1 MIDGYAQRVLNGLDQ
16 WLDPVVEC
24 GVDLVL
30 GGELEDA
37 DMPERETNVSRGMD
51 STFAVPA
58 AGSTWTIL
66 MVSLR

>member
-1 MIDGYAQRVLNGLDQ
+1 MVWTSGSIPSSNAVLILF
-16 WLDPVVEC
+16 LVESW
-24 GVDLVL
+24 
-30 GGELEDA
+30 EDA